1 MSRIAINRRKIKT
14 SLILKRLLV
23 IIILFILLV
32 FSFIFLQTYYKL
44 NFISNYIESISKKYD
59 YVFTE
64 VEIKGLKNIPRN
76 EINKY
81 LKEYFNKSIFLI
93 PIYKI
98 SNNIRDNPWI
108 ASLTIKNNFKNKITV
123 SIKEF
128 VPLAM
133 YFDGV
138 NYLLIND
145 LGNLID
151 YAKEE
156 KFRKLIIL
164 KGKNSSQYASN
175 LIKAIPIELKADIIE
190 AHYIN
195 IFYI

>member
-151 YAKEE
+151 YAEGG
-156 KFRKLIIL
+156 KFRNLIIYL
-164 KGKNSSQYASN
+164 
-175 LIKAIPIELKADIIE
+175 
-190 AHYIN
+190 
-195 IFYI
+195 